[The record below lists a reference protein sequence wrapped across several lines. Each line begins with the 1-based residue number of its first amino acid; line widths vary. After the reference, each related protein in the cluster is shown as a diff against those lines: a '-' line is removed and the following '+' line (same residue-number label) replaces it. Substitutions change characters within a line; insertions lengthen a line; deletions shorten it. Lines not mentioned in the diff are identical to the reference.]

1 MKRQNLLASAAC
13 LLLALPLSA
22 QENLEKDNTRT
33 LSADSILTGD
43 ARMDS
48 LYRHLPEVMVTG
60 ERPVVK
66 ASAGKLEYDLPRM
79 IKDRPVDNVYEALK
93 ELPGVMEQD
102 GALTLGM
109 QAVTIVLDGKVTNMS
124 GAQLYALLKSLPA
137 DRIERVEV
145 MYNAPARYQVRG
157 AMINV
162 RLRHRIGDP
171 GVMQGEVYGKYN
183 QEHEASFEERASLLY
198 NGNRFSADFLYSHSH
213 GESFNTTD
221 KEARHWQQA
230 DGSTHLI
237 DNYEEMRGRSH
248 THSFRLGTD
257 YTLAENHS
265 LSFVYNGAYATSH
278 TRQNTTGTQTAES
291 LSGQTS
297 WLHNGRLD
305 YQAPIGLKAG
315 AEFTWYNA
323 PGNQLLHSRMG
334 DDALDFYTE
343 DGQRI
348 NAWKFFLAQE
358 HQLKNGWGLNY
369 GAIYTTSVDH
379 SYQTYEELISV
390 DELTRLQATRSL
402 PSRQL
407 VPSSPCQLKST
418 RQLNDV
424 RSRRREQTL
433 NLYAGFS
440 KSFGQ
445 KLMTDFSLAVERYQ
459 TPVWDEWDVYPVLNL
474 TYLPADGHILQ
485 LNFSSDKNYPDYWAV
500 QDVISYLGGG
510 YSEIHGNPLLKPAID
525 YSTSL
530 TYILKSK
537 YVFRAWFNHTKDRAV
552 QTLYQSPDELLELY
566 KYLNFDFEQQAGLQA
581 SIPFKAGR
589 WLNSRLTLLGLWM
602 RQKDSDFYDLPFDRH
617 RLLGIAVLN
626 NTFTLS
632 RKPDIRLT
640 IDGRLQGRA
649 IQGIYDIPTCGDLSA
664 TLRYTFLGGNA
675 VLTAWCRDILQTSM
689 PCPQIRYAHQW
700 VTNEYSSFRS
710 VGLSFAWKFGGYKEK
725 KREAVDTSRFK

>member
-1 MKRQNLLASAAC
+1 MMKRSTLLAASC

-22 QENLEKDNTRT
+22 QENLEKENTRT
-33 LSADSILTGD
+33 LSADSLLTGD

-48 LYRHLPEVMVTG
+48 LYRNLPEVMVVG

-79 IKDRPVDNVYEALK
+79 IEGRPVDNVYEALK

-109 QAVTIVLDGKVTNMS
+109 QAVTVVLDGKVTNMS

-145 MYNAPARYQVRG
+145 MYNVPARYQVRG

-171 GVMQGEVYGKYN
+171 GVVQGEVYGKYN
-183 QEHEASFEERASLLY
+183 QEHEASFEERASILY
-198 NGNRFSADFLYSHSH
+198 NGQRFSTDFLYSHTH

-237 DNYEEMRGRSH
+237 DNYEEMRARSH

-278 TRQNTTGTQTAES
+278 TRQHSTGTQTAES
-291 LSGQTS
+291 LSEQTS

-315 AEFTWYNA
+315 VEFTWYNA

-334 DDALDFYTE
+334 DDVLDFYTE

-358 HQLKNGWGLNY
+358 HQLKDGWGLNY
-369 GAIYTTSVDH
+369 GAVYTTTVDN

-390 DELTRLQATRSL
+390 DKLTRLQATRSL
-402 PSRQL
+402 
-407 VPSSPCQLKST
+407 SPCQLVHSSP

-445 KLMTDFSLAVERYQ
+445 KLMTDFSLAAERYQ

-485 LNFSSDKNYPDYWAV
+485 LNFSSDKSYPDYWAV
-500 QDVISYLGGG
+500 QDVVSYLGGG
-510 YSEIHGNPLLKPAID
+510 YSEIHGNPLLKPEID

-537 YVFRAWFNHTKDRAV
+537 YVFRAWFNHTKNRAV

-581 SIPFKAGR
+581 SVPFKAGR
-589 WLNSRLTLLGLWM
+589 WLDSRLTLIGLWM

>member
-1 MKRQNLLASAAC
+1 MKRLEILLWIGMAGAC
-13 LLLALPLSA
+13 LLMPLPLTA
-22 QENLEKDNTRT
+22 QENKQEDVPT
-33 LSADSILTGD
+33 LSADSLITGD

-48 LYRHLPEVMVTG
+48 LYRHLPEVMVVG
-60 ERPVVK
+60 ERPVVR

-79 IKDRPVDNVYEALK
+79 IQDRPVDNIYEALK
-93 ELPGVMEQD
+93 ELPGVVEQD
-102 GALTLGM
+102 GALKLGM
-109 QAVTIVLDGKVTNMS
+109 QGVTVVLDGKVTNMS
-124 GAQLYALLKSLPA
+124 TDQLYALLKSMPA

-162 RLRHRIGDP
+162 RLRRRIGDP
-171 GVMQGEVYGKYN
+171 GVVQGELYGKYN

-198 NGNRFSADFLYSHSH
+198 NGNKFSADFLYSHSH
-213 GESFNTTD
+213 GDSFNTTD

-237 DNYEEMRGRSH
+237 DNYEEMRGRCH
-248 THSFRLGTD
+248 THSFRVGTD
-257 YTLAENHS
+257 YALAENHS
-265 LSFVYNGAYATSH
+265 LSFVYNGSYSTGHTS
-278 TRQNTTGTQTAES
+278 QSSTGTQTAES
-291 LSGQTS
+291 LSEQTS

-305 YQAPIGLKAG
+305 YQTPIGLKAG

-334 DDALDFYTE
+334 DDSLDFYTE

-348 NAWKFFLAQE
+348 NAWKFYLAQE

-369 GAIYTTSVDH
+369 GAVYTTSVDN
-379 SYQTYEELISV
+379 SYQTYENGERGTMNEESV
-390 DELTRLQATRSL
+390 L
-402 PSRQL
+402 PA
-407 VPSSPCQLKST
+407 
-418 RQLNDV
+418 DV
-424 RSRRREQTL
+424 KSRRREQTL

-445 KLMTDFSLAVERYQ
+445 KLMTDFSLAVERYK
-459 TPVWDEWDVYPVLNL
+459 TPVWDEWDVYPVLTL

-485 LNFSSDKNYPDYWAV
+485 LNFSSDKSYPAYWAV

-581 SIPFKAGR
+581 SVPFKAGR

-602 RQKDSDFYDLPFDRH
+602 RQKDSDFYDLPFDRT

-626 NTFTLS
+626 NAFTLS
-632 RKPDIRLT
+632 RKPDLRLT

-689 PCPQIRYAHQW
+689 PCPQIRYGRQW
-700 VTNEYSSFRS
+700 VTNNYSSFRS
-710 VGLSFAWKFGGYKEK
+710 VGLSFTWKFGGYKEK
-725 KREAVDTSRFK
+725 KREEVDTSRFK

>member
-1 MKRQNLLASAAC
+1 MKRLEILLWIGMAGAC
-13 LLLALPLSA
+13 LLMPLPLPA
-22 QENLEKDNTRT
+22 QENKQEDVPT
-33 LSADSILTGD
+33 LSADSLITGD

-48 LYRHLPEVMVTG
+48 LYRHLPEVMVVG
-60 ERPVVK
+60 ERPVVR

-79 IKDRPVDNVYEALK
+79 IQDRPVDNIYEALK
-93 ELPGVMEQD
+93 ELPGVVEQD
-102 GALTLGM
+102 GALKLGM
-109 QAVTIVLDGKVTNMS
+109 QGVTVVLDGKVTNMNTD
-124 GAQLYALLKSLPA
+124 QLYALLKSMPA

-162 RLRHRIGDP
+162 RLRRRIGDP
-171 GVMQGEVYGKYN
+171 GVVQGELYGKYN

-198 NGNRFSADFLYSHSH
+198 NGNKFFADFLYSHSH
-213 GESFNTTD
+213 GDSFNTTD
-221 KEARHWQQA
+221 KEARHWQQV

-248 THSFRLGTD
+248 THSFRVGTD
-257 YTLAENHS
+257 YALAENHS
-265 LSFVYNGAYATSH
+265 LSFVYNGSYSTGHTS
-278 TRQNTTGTQTAES
+278 QSSTGTQTAES
-291 LSGQTS
+291 LSEQTS

-305 YQAPIGLKAG
+305 YQTPIGLKAG

-334 DDALDFYTE
+334 DDSLDFYTE

-348 NAWKFFLAQE
+348 NAWKFYLAQE

-369 GAIYTTSVDH
+369 GAVYTTSVDN

-390 DELTRLQATRSL
+390 DELTRLQVTRSL
-402 PSRQL
+402 SSCQL
-407 VPSSPCQLKST
+407 VSSSP

-424 RSRRREQTL
+424 KSRRREQTL

-445 KLMTDFSLAVERYQ
+445 KLMTDFSLAVERYK

-485 LNFSSDKNYPDYWAV
+485 LNFSSDKSYPAYWAV

-581 SIPFKAGR
+581 SVPFKAGR

-626 NTFTLS
+626 NTITLS

-649 IQGIYDIPTCGDLSA
+649 IQGIYDIPTCGDFSA

-689 PCPQIRYAHQW
+689 PCPQIRYDRQW
-700 VTNEYSSFRS
+700 VTNNYSSFRS
-710 VGLSFAWKFGGYKEK
+710 VGLSFTWKFGGYKEK
-725 KREAVDTSRFK
+725 KREEVDTSRFK

>member
-1 MKRQNLLASAAC
+1 MKRNAWLWMMGC
-13 LLLALPLSA
+13 LFGTLPLFA
-22 QENLEKDNTRT
+22 QENVKEENVQT
-33 LSADSILTGD
+33 LSADSLITGD

-48 LYRHLPEVMVTG
+48 LYRNLPEVLVVG

-79 IKDRPVDNVYEALK
+79 IQDRPVDNIFEALK
-93 ELPGVMEQD
+93 ELPGVVEQD

-109 QAVTIVLDGKVTNMS
+109 QNVTVVLDGKVTNMS
-124 GAQLYALLKSLPA
+124 TQQLYALLKSLPV

-171 GVMQGEVYGKYN
+171 GVVQGEVYGKYN
-183 QEHEASFEERASLLY
+183 QDHEASFEERASLLY
-198 NGNRFSADFLYSHSH
+198 NGNKFSADFLYAHTH
-213 GESFNTTD
+213 GDSFNTTD

-237 DNYEEMRGRSH
+237 NNYEEMRGRSH
-248 THSFRLGTD
+248 THNFRLGTD
-257 YTLAENHS
+257 YHWAENHL
-265 LSFVYNGAYATSH
+265 LSFVYNGSYMTSH
-278 TRQNTTGTQTAES
+278 NTQHTTGTQMADSRTD
-291 LSGQTS
+291 QTS
-297 WLHNGRLD
+297 WLHNARFD
-305 YQAPIGLKAG
+305 YQAPFGLKTG

-323 PGNQLLHSRMG
+323 PDKQWLDSRMG
-334 DDALDFYTE
+334 EQRLDFYTE
-343 DGQRI
+343 AGQRI
-348 NAWKFFLAQE
+348 NAWKFYLSQE
-358 HQLKNGWGLNY
+358 HSLKNGWGLNY
-369 GAIYTTSVDH
+369 GAVYTTSVDH
-379 SYQTYEELISV
+379 SYQTYENEELKMKNE
-390 DELTRLQATRSL
+390 ELGL
-402 PSRQL
+402 PD
-407 VPSSPCQLKST
+407 
-418 RQLNDV
+418 DV

-440 KSFGQ
+440 KSFGK
-445 KLMTDFSLAVERYQ
+445 KLMTDFSLAVERYK

-485 LNFSSDKNYPDYWAV
+485 LNFSSDKSYPGYWAV
-500 QDVISYLGGG
+500 QDVVSYLGGG
-510 YSEIHGNPLLKPAID
+510 YSEIQGNPFLKPEID

-537 YVFRAWFNHTKDRAV
+537 YVFRAWFNHTKDRAL

-566 KYLNFDFEQQAGLQA
+566 RFLNFDFEQQAGLQA
-581 SIPFKAGR
+581 SVPFKAGR
-589 WLNSRLTLLGLWM
+589 WLDSRLTLIGMWM

-632 RKPDIRLT
+632 RKPDLRLT
-640 IDGRLQGRA
+640 VDGRLQGRA

-689 PCPQIRYAHQW
+689 PCPQIRYERQW